1 MVCVWHKVF
10 CRILFRL
17 EPNRLVLLILG
28 LLRGD
33 ARCSVSARKRRQDTA
48 SIAGNAVCTVAEGA
62 AGADPV
68 FCIATRDSSGL
79 LVGSGPACACA
90 CFSTDVALRDFVHPK
105 Q

>member
-1 MVCVWHKVF
+1 MVCGWHKVF

-79 LVGSGPACACA
+79 LVGIWLACACA
-90 CFSTDVALRDFVHPK
+90 CFSTDDALR
-105 Q
+105 